1 METKICTKC
10 KEDKTLENFYFR
22 KNLNKYET
30 RCRECIKKE
39 KQLWEEKNKEKHKQ
53 QSKIWKQNHKEE
65 IKQYN
70 KEYKLKNKEKIDK
83 QNQEYREKNR
93 KKCCDATKLYYKNN
107 KQKVNERQNEYR
119 KRRKQKDYIYKLKD
133 QIRKMINNSFR
144 RNGHTKIEKT
154 EKIIGCKLDYFINY
168 LLETFKNN
176 YGYEWDNKEK
186 VDIDHII
193 PLSKSKTEE
202 DIIKLCH
209 YTNLQ
214 LLKHND
220 NLKKGN
226 KLNWNLL
233 KEEII

>member
-10 KEDKTLENFYFR
+10 KKNKSLENFYFR

-39 KQLWEEKNKEKHKQ
+39 KKLWEEKNKEKHKQ

-65 IKQYN
+65 TKQYN
-70 KEYKLKNKEKIDK
+70 KEYKLKNKEKLDK
-83 QNQEYREKNR
+83 QNAEYREKNR
-93 KKCCDATKLYYKNN
+93 EKCCNATKLYYKNH
-107 KQKVNERQNEYR
+107 KQKVNR
-119 KRRKQKDYIYKLKD
+119 KRSEYSKRKRQEDYIYKLKE

-144 RNGHTKIEKT
+144 RNGHTKKEKT
-154 EKIIGCKLDYFINY
+154 EQIIGCKLDYFTNY

-193 PLSKSKTEE
+193 PLSKAKTEE
-202 DIIKLCH
+202 EIIKLCH

-233 KEEII
+233 KEEKV